1 MVVFP
6 NCKINLGLY
15 VTRKREDGFHD
26 LETCF
31 YPLNWC
37 DALEVTETQEAK
49 EFSFA
54 TSGLPI
60 AGQQEDNLIWK
71 CFKAI
76 QKDYTLPPLH
86 VHLHKVIPMGAGLGG
101 GSSDAAFFIQLLDKK
116 FDLDIP
122 FEKKMELAARLG
134 SDCPFFLKN
143 TPVLATGRGELF
155 SDLTLNLNSYYI
167 LCVFPAIH
175 SHTGRAFAAIQ
186 PKKPA
191 NDLSWA
197 LSQPVDSWKD
207 LITNDFEGP
216 VFTQFP
222 TLKEIKQSFYN
233 HGAVYAA
240 MSGSGST
247 IFGLFSSPPDL
258 ALAQNYLYYLQ
269 SPLNK
274 VL

>member
-26 LETCF
+26 IQTCF

-37 DALEVTETQEAK
+37 DALEVTETQDAE

-60 AGQQEDNLIWK
+60 SGQLEDNLIWK

-76 QKDYTLPPLH
+76 QKDYALPPLQ

-101 GSSDAAFFIQLLDKK
+101 GSSDAAFFIQLLDRK
-116 FDLDIP
+116 FNLNIS
-122 FEKKMELAARLG
+122 FEKKMELAGGLG

-143 TPVLATGRGELF
+143 TPVLATGRGEIF
-155 SDLTLNLNSYYI
+155 SDLSVNLDSYYI

-175 SHTGRAFAAIQ
+175 SHTGRAFSAIQ
-186 PKKPA
+186 PKEPA
-191 NDLSWA
+191 NDLSDA
-197 LSQPVDSWKD
+197 LTQPVEIWKD
-207 LITNDFEGP
+207 LVTNDFEGP
-216 VFTQFP
+216 VFSQFP
-222 TLKEIKQSFYN
+222 ILQEIKQSFYKQ
-233 HGAVYAA
+233 GAVYAA
-240 MSGSGST
+240 MSGSGSS
-247 IFGLFSSPPDL
+247 IFGLFNSPPDL
-258 ALAQNYLYYLQ
+258 SLAQNYLYYLQ
-269 SPLNK
+269 SPQNK